1 MKISTAIG
9 DVRGTT
15 AFDDLVDQAREA
27 ADAGLARAW
36 ISQATGWDALTA
48 IAVAGAAAPGVELG
62 TAVVPVPQ
70 RHPLVLAAQALTA
83 QAATGGRLTLGIGAG
98 IGMMVSGAF
107 GLPTD
112 HPVDRMREHLTALR
126 PLLRGEPV
134 EHRGKWITAAG
145 AVAVPPT
152 PAPPVLLAAL
162 GPRMVDLAGEAAD
175 GAITW
180 MAGPRNLGE
189 HIVPRLAAAAA
200 RAGRTAPRVVA
211 GLPVCVTDHPD
222 DARARVAD
230 RFGLAGQVPEYRAVL
245 DREGAAG
252 PADVALVGDEEAVT
266 RALTRF
272 RDAGATEFMAAP
284 FGAPAER
291 TRTTALLA
299 HLG

>member
-1 MKISTAIG
+1 MKISVAAG
-9 DVRGTT
+9 DVRGSS
-15 AFDDLVDQAREA
+15 AFDDLVGQVREA

-36 ISQATGWDALTA
+36 ISQATGWDAVTA
-48 IAVAGAAAPGVELG
+48 IAVAGAATPGIALG

-83 QAATGGRLTLGIGAG
+83 QAATGGRFPLGIGAG

-107 GLPTD
+107 GLPVD
-112 HPVDRMREHLTALR
+112 RPVARMREYLTALR
-126 PLLRGEPV
+126 PLLDGEQV
-134 EHRGKWITAAG
+134 EHRGRWITAVG
-145 AVAVPPT
+145 AVAVPAT

-162 GPRMVDLAGEAAD
+162 GPRMVRLAGEAAD

-180 MAGPRNLGE
+180 MAGPGNLGE
-189 HIVPRLAAAAA
+189 HVVPQLVTAAA
-200 RAGRTAPRVVA
+200 RAGRTAPQVVA

-266 RALTRF
+266 RALARF

-284 FGAPAER
+284 FGTPAER
-291 TRTTALLA
+291 ARTTALLA